1 MAGRVG
7 GSDSPNS
14 KRHAV
19 LALGKEG
26 TEQSDVL
33 SLNTTRYFYFKC
45 PPKKFSLQR
54 CKGLVTSSQVEL
66 EEEIVQA
73 AANSMLR

>member
-1 MAGRVG
+1 MHMLVVWNLLGGVISASRVG

-26 TEQSDVL
+26 TEQTDLKFVKRF
-33 SLNTTRYFYFKC
+33 TG
-45 PPKKFSLQR
+45 PKIS
-54 CKGLVTSSQVEL
+54 G
-66 EEEIVQA
+66 
-73 AANSMLR
+73 